1 MIHETISIQMEGSL
15 PDTRLTTYVL
25 DAYEEQDPGLKR
37 PLVLVCPGGA
47 YRFTADR
54 EAEMIALQFNSMGYH
69 SAVLRYSCAP
79 AVFPTALTE
88 VAASI
93 KMIKEQS
100 ENWHVDT
107 EKIFVMGF
115 SAGGHLAASYG
126 VFWNRS
132 FVAEA
137 VGCST
142 ELLKI
147 AGMILCYPVLTSK
160 EEYTHLESIHNLL
173 GEDYE
178 AKKEEMALE
187 NQVGPH
193 TPPAFLWHTFA
204 DDAVPFQNSLFFV
217 EAMGKAGVSAEYH
230 LYPEGPH
237 GLSLADESL
246 VRPDGSGIQKEC
258 QSWMPLL
265 KTWLRRTCEKI
276 SEKN

>member
-1 MIHETISIQMEGSL
+1 MIHETISIQTEGSL
-15 PDTRLTTYVL
+15 PDTRLITYIL
-25 DAYEEQDPGLKR
+25 DAYDEQDPELKR

-88 VAASI
+88 VAASV
-93 KMIKEQS
+93 KLIKEQG
-100 ENWHVDT
+100 ERWHVDT

-126 VFWNRS
+126 VFWNRP
-132 FVAEA
+132 FVAEV

-142 ELLKI
+142 EFLKI

-160 EEYTHLESIHNLL
+160 EEYTHLESMQNLL
-173 GEDYE
+173 GKDYE

-187 NQVGPH
+187 NQVGSH

-217 EAMGKAGVSAEYH
+217 EAMGKAGVPAEYH

-258 QSWMPLL
+258 QSWIPLL
-265 KTWLRRTCEKI
+265 KIWIRRICERI

>member
-1 MIHETISIQMEGSL
+1 MIHETISIQTEGSL
-15 PDTRLTTYVL
+15 PDTRLTTYIL

-142 ELLKI
+142 EFLKI

-187 NQVGPH
+187 NQVGPY

-265 KTWLRRTCEKI
+265 KTWLRRTCERI

>member
-1 MIHETISIQMEGSL
+1 MIHETISIQTEASL
-15 PDTRLTTYVL
+15 PDTRLTTYIL

-142 ELLKI
+142 EFLKI

-265 KTWLRRTCEKI
+265 KTWLRRTCERI

>member
-276 SEKN
+276 CEKN

>member
-1 MIHETISIQMEGSL
+1 MIHETISIQTEGSL
-15 PDTRLTTYVL
+15 PDTRLTTYIL

-115 SAGGHLAASYG
+115 LAGGYLAASYG

-142 ELLKI
+142 EFLKI

-265 KTWLRRTCEKI
+265 KTWLRRTCERI

>member
-1 MIHETISIQMEGSL
+1 MIHETISIQTEGSL
-15 PDTRLTTYVL
+15 PDTRLTTYIL

-142 ELLKI
+142 EFLKI

-217 EAMGKAGVSAEYH
+217 EAMGKADVSAEYH

-265 KTWLRRTCEKI
+265 KTWLRRTCERI

>member
-1 MIHETISIQMEGSL
+1 MIHETISIQTEGSL
-15 PDTRLTTYVL
+15 PDTRLTTYIL
-25 DAYEEQDPGLKR
+25 DAYEEQYPGLKR

-107 EKIFVMGF
+107 EKICVMGF

-142 ELLKI
+142 EFLKI

-265 KTWLRRTCEKI
+265 KTWLRRTCERI

>member
-1 MIHETISIQMEGSL
+1 MIHETISIQTEGSL
-15 PDTRLTTYVL
+15 PDTRLTTYIL

-54 EAEMIALQFNSMGYH
+54 EAEMIALQFNSTGYH

-142 ELLKI
+142 EFLKI

-265 KTWLRRTCEKI
+265 KTWLRRTCERI

>member
-1 MIHETISIQMEGSL
+1 MIHETISIQTEGSL
-15 PDTRLTTYVL
+15 PDTRLTTYIL

-54 EAEMIALQFNSMGYH
+54 EAEMVALQFNRMGYH

-142 ELLKI
+142 EFLKI

-265 KTWLRRTCEKI
+265 KTWLRRTCERI

>member
-1 MIHETISIQMEGSL
+1 MIHETISIQTEGSL
-15 PDTRLTTYVL
+15 PDTRLTTYIL

-142 ELLKI
+142 EFLKI

-187 NQVGPH
+187 NQVGLH

-265 KTWLRRTCEKI
+265 KTWLRRTCERI

>member
-1 MIHETISIQMEGSL
+1 MIHETISIQTEGSL
-15 PDTRLTTYVL
+15 PDTRLTTYIL

-142 ELLKI
+142 EFLKI

-265 KTWLRRTCEKI
+265 KTWLRRTCERI

>member
-1 MIHETISIQMEGSL
+1 MIHETISIQTEGSL
-15 PDTRLTTYVL
+15 PDTRLTTYIL

-100 ENWHVDT
+100 ENWHADT

-142 ELLKI
+142 EFLKI

-265 KTWLRRTCEKI
+265 KTWLRRTCERI

>member
-1 MIHETISIQMEGSL
+1 MIHETISIQTEGSL
-15 PDTRLTTYVL
+15 PDTRLTTYIL

-54 EAEMIALQFNSMGYH
+54 EAEMIALQFNSRGYH

-142 ELLKI
+142 EFLKI

-265 KTWLRRTCEKI
+265 KTWLRRTCERI

>member
-1 MIHETISIQMEGSL
+1 
-15 PDTRLTTYVL
+15 
-25 DAYEEQDPGLKR
+25 
-37 PLVLVCPGGA
+37 
-47 YRFTADR
+47 
-54 EAEMIALQFNSMGYH
+54 MIALQFNSMGYH

-142 ELLKI
+142 EFLKI

-265 KTWLRRTCEKI
+265 KTWLRRTCERI

>member
-1 MIHETISIQMEGSL
+1 MIHETISIQTEGSL
-15 PDTRLTTYVL
+15 PDTRLTTYIL

-126 VFWNRS
+126 VFWTRS

-142 ELLKI
+142 EFLKI

-265 KTWLRRTCEKI
+265 KTWLRRTCERI

>member
-1 MIHETISIQMEGSL
+1 MIHETISIQTEGSL
-15 PDTRLTTYVL
+15 PDTRLTTYIL

-37 PLVLVCPGGA
+37 PLALVCPGGA

-142 ELLKI
+142 EFLKI

-265 KTWLRRTCEKI
+265 KTWLRRTCERI

>member
-1 MIHETISIQMEGSL
+1 MIHETISIQTEGSL
-15 PDTRLTTYVL
+15 PDTRLTTYIL

-69 SAVLRYSCAP
+69 SALLRYSCAP

-142 ELLKI
+142 EFLKI

-265 KTWLRRTCEKI
+265 KTWLRRTCERI

>member
-1 MIHETISIQMEGSL
+1 MIHETISIQTEASL
-15 PDTRLTTYVL
+15 PDTRLTTYIL

-100 ENWHVDT
+100 KNWHVDT

-142 ELLKI
+142 EFLKI

-265 KTWLRRTCEKI
+265 KTWLRRTCERI

>member
-1 MIHETISIQMEGSL
+1 MIHETISIQTEGSL
-15 PDTRLTTYVL
+15 PDTRLTTYIL

-54 EAEMIALQFNSMGYH
+54 EAEMIALQFNSMGCH

-115 SAGGHLAASYG
+115 SAGGHQAASYG

-142 ELLKI
+142 EFLKI

-265 KTWLRRTCEKI
+265 KTWLRRTCERI

>member
-1 MIHETISIQMEGSL
+1 MIHETISIQTEGSL
-15 PDTRLTTYVL
+15 PDTRLTTYIL

-142 ELLKI
+142 EFLKI

-230 LYPEGPH
+230 LYPEGSH

-265 KTWLRRTCEKI
+265 KTWLRRTCERI

>member
-1 MIHETISIQMEGSL
+1 MIHETISIQTEGSL
-15 PDTRLTTYVL
+15 PDTRLTTYIL

-142 ELLKI
+142 EFLKI

-204 DDAVPFQNSLFFV
+204 DDAVPFPNSLFFV

-265 KTWLRRTCEKI
+265 KTWLRRTCERI